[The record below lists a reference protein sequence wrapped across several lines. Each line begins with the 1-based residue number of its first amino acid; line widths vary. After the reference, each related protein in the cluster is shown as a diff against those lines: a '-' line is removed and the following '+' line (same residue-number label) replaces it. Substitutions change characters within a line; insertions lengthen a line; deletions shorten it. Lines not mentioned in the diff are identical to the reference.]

1 MLSVRVLVII
11 LSSVVVVVGV
21 VVRILV
27 MMVIFKRPLT
37 HVTRLTGFSRRVHI
51 RIRIHDVPASL
62 AAVRVRILNR
72 GFILLLFSLS
82 LSLSPS
88 LSLPLFPHQPQL
100 PLFTRHPAAR
110 RLLFSPRLLFR
121 NVAQNL
127 RRVRP
132 GFVIVRLFV
141 VIQADV
147 PVGHARVRS
156 QRVRRRRS
164 FVVEH
169 VVHVLVTH
177 KLASEGEKTSP
188 DDL

>member
-11 LSSVVVVVGV
+11 LSSVVVVVVGV

-82 LSLSPS
+82 LSL
-88 LSLPLFPHQPQL
+88 PLFPHQPQL

-110 RLLFSPRLLFR
+110 RLLFSSSRLLFR

>member
-82 LSLSPS
+82 LSL
-88 LSLPLFPHQPQL
+88 PLFPHQPQL

-110 RLLFSPRLLFR
+110 RLLFSSSRLLFR

>member
-1 MLSVRVLVII
+1 MLSARVLVII

-82 LSLSPS
+82 LSL
-88 LSLPLFPHQPQL
+88 PLFPHQPQL

-110 RLLFSPRLLFR
+110 RLLFSSSRLLFR

-164 FVVEH
+164 DRKSVV
-169 VVHVLVTH
+169 
-177 KLASEGEKTSP
+177 
-188 DDL
+188 

>member
-11 LSSVVVVVGV
+11 LSSVVVVVVVGV

-37 HVTRLTGFSRRVHI
+37 HVTRLTCFSRRVHI

-82 LSLSPS
+82 LSL
-88 LSLPLFPHQPQL
+88 PLFPHQPQL

-110 RLLFSPRLLFR
+110 RLLFSSSRLLFR

>member
-11 LSSVVVVVGV
+11 LSSVVVVVVGV
-21 VVRILV
+21 VVRILD

-82 LSLSPS
+82 LSL
-88 LSLPLFPHQPQL
+88 PLFPHQPQL

-110 RLLFSPRLLFR
+110 RLLFSSSRLLFR

>member
-11 LSSVVVVVGV
+11 LSSVVVVVVVGV

-82 LSLSPS
+82 LSL
-88 LSLPLFPHQPQL
+88 PLFPHQPQL

-110 RLLFSPRLLFR
+110 RLLFSSSRLLFR

>member
-11 LSSVVVVVGV
+11 LSSVVVVGV

-82 LSLSPS
+82 LSL
-88 LSLPLFPHQPQL
+88 PLFPHQPQL

-110 RLLFSPRLLFR
+110 RLLFSSSRLLFR

>member
-11 LSSVVVVVGV
+11 LSSVVVVVVGV

-82 LSLSPS
+82 LSLS
-88 LSLPLFPHQPQL
+88 LPLFPHQPQL

-110 RLLFSPRLLFR
+110 RLLFSSSRLLFR

>member
-62 AAVRVRILNR
+62 AAVRVGILNR

-82 LSLSPS
+82 LSLS
-88 LSLPLFPHQPQL
+88 LPLFPHQPQL
-100 PLFTRHPAAR
+100 PLFTRQPAAR
-110 RLLFSPRLLFR
+110 RLLFSPLVLFR

-132 GFVIVRLFV
+132 GLVIVRLFV

-147 PVGHARVRS
+147 PIGHARVRS